1 MSILI
6 DKLPQKVV
14 IDNTEYVINSDFRTS
29 IKFENTMLKND
40 IDEVSKLIESLKLY
54 YPVIPENFM
63 EGFNKIIWFYS
74 CGNEKENSKSNTNN
88 SSGNSKTKIYDL
100 NYDADYIYSAFM
112 SQYNIDLQDIE
123 YLHWWKF
130 KALFK
135 ALNDDNKIVKIMEYR
150 SIDLSKIK
158 DKSQK
163 DFYKKMKKIYEIP
176 MPKEDKE
183 KLDEINNIM
192 LNGGNI
198 GDISKII

>member
-1 MSILI
+1 
-6 DKLPQKVV
+6 
-14 IDNTEYVINSDFRTS
+14 
-29 IKFENTMLKND
+29 
-40 IDEVSKLIESLKLY
+40 
-54 YPVIPENFM
+54 
-63 EGFNKIIWFYS
+63 
-74 CGNEKENSKSNTNN
+74 
-88 SSGNSKTKIYDL
+88 
-100 NYDADYIYSAFM
+100 M

-135 ALNDDNKIVKIMEYR
+135 ALNVNNKIVKIMEYR

-183 KLDEINNIM
+183 KLDEINNIL